1 MQINLANASKS
12 KTDILMLM
20 TTPSMQCKATF
31 PPLHYFSFP
40 FPFPPPSNLFLPSTI
55 FSNSFPNAFF
65 AFFSPAHSCPNFFI
79 SQAAMIVNAT
89 TLIVGRLLIGLPAF
103 ALILSPI
110 RSRGSVGGRAL
121 NPISERSLRSILLL
135 LAHMMLV

>member
-1 MQINLANASKS
+1 MQFNLANASKS
-12 KTDILMLM
+12 KTDIMMLM
-20 TTPSMQCKATF
+20 TTPSMQCKATS
-31 PPLHYFSFP
+31 PSSSSASHYFP
-40 FPFPPPSNLFLPSTI
+40 FPFPPPSSLFLPSTI

-79 SQAAMIVNAT
+79 SQAAIIVIAT

-135 LAHMMLV
+135 LARTM